1 MEEGVKRIQQ
11 LGSHSAGGNGQAIYY
26 QTVWQRTDLS
36 IHVKGGRREGS
47 LLLFDKNEIVRNELA
62 ALHDTRVILVKP
74 GKEFRKTGD
83 GVFEIDPRSERD
95 YINLLGWLIEEEKS
109 DIREAVHLWSDMPFE
124 KTERAIRE
132 QCDSGVYSLFLL
144 QQALFKNNCRK
155 PIKLLYGY
163 FSHLSGE
170 QPLYAAAS
178 GFLRTLQ
185 LENPLIS
192 AKSIEL
198 EQSIAAVHAAD
209 IIRNELSDFQPSDV
223 EIRYKDMQRYVK
235 QLKTYEPEKNS
246 RSGDVP
252 LRENGVYIIAGG
264 AGGLGFTFA
273 EYLAFQTKCCLVLTG
288 RSPLSDH
295 IRKQLRRLED
305 AGSSAV
311 YVQAD
316 ITNKEEAEYV
326 VKKAKTSYGKVNG
339 VIQGAGII
347 RDSFLLN
354 KSREEFDQVIRPKVL
369 GTMWLNDAVEK
380 ENPDFFICFSSTS
393 AVLGNVGQS
402 DYAFGNSYMDH
413 FMNMRSAQ
421 DSDTISLSLNWPL
434 WKEVGMQVDERT
446 VETMKKA
453 GFYPL
458 EKEEG
463 KEAFAVALSS
473 GFSQFTVFYGD
484 EQIDNHVHQLYERK
498 DNIQADEG
506 TGRNIESFDSEKLT
520 AETSDFIIKM
530 IAAEFRMPADK
541 IDAEEALE
549 KYGLDSVMIINM
561 TNELEKHFGALS
573 KTLLFEYQTAA
584 ELSQYFVEEHR
595 DTLLHKLRLGENRSS
610 TPSQK
615 KKTIN
620 RQPKLTGNRK
630 SR

>member
-1 MEEGVKRIQQ
+1 M
-11 LGSHSAGGNGQAIYY
+11 
-26 QTVWQRTDLS
+26 
-36 IHVKGGRREGS
+36 
-47 LLLFDKNEIVRNELA
+47 
-62 ALHDTRVILVKP
+62 VKP

-178 GFLRTLQ
+178 GFLRTLR

-192 AKSIEL
+192 AKSIEM
-198 EQSIAAVHAAD
+198 EQSIAAVHATD

-223 EIRYKDMQRYVK
+223 EIRYKDMRRYVK

-246 RSGDVP
+246 GSGDVP

-273 EYLAFQTKCCLVLTG
+273 EYLAFQTKCRLVLTG

-380 ENPDFFICFSSTS
+380 ENLDFFICFSSTS

-498 DNIQADEG
+498 DNIPADEG

-595 DTLLHKLRLGENRSS
+595 DTLLHKLRLGENGSN

-615 KKTIN
+615 KKDNKQTAEVNGKQKIQMKN
-620 RQPKLTGNRK
+620 QVQADRRSIMTMI
-630 SR
+630 SRLSVSADVTRWQMILILCGKTY